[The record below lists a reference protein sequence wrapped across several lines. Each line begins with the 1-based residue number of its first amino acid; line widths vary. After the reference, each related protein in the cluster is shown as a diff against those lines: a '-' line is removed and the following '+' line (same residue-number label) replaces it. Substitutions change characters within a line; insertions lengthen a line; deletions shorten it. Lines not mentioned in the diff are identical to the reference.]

1 MAYSR
6 PLMVA
11 PNLLPRVLKK
21 VFSLEMVK
29 NKTYLWDTS
38 KQNELFLSNSVPE
51 KKKKT
56 HAPSVLNTPCE
67 CCVCLGYRR
76 REATI
81 FYFVK

>member
-11 PNLLPRVLKK
+11 PNLLPGVLKK
-21 VFSLEMVK
+21 LFSLEMVK

-51 KKKKT
+51 KKM
-56 HAPSVLNTPCE
+56 HPCPQ
-67 CCVCLGYRR
+67 CLEY
-76 REATI
+76 TL
-81 FYFVK
+81 